1 MKKLLVFV
9 VIALLLVSS
18 TLVATTLEN
27 IVKKGKIVVATDMTA
42 VPMQY
47 RDPTGKPT
55 GFTVELMELAA
66 KEMGVQIEWQDMA
79 WESLIPS
86 LLSGKVDMIAANMS
100 MTLTRMKSIRFSDPY
115 FLTGIVAIAR
125 KDSPLVSW
133 KDLAAPSV
141 KMGATMGSVHA
152 DFIEQTWGKKASLYD
167 NLAEWMT
174 DLKLGRI
181 DSVMDDE
188 MICIELVN
196 KNPDLKILE
205 GYVRPDTYGLAF
217 RQDQDSDSLVNWF
230 NWFIKWEKLTGEYGK
245 IYEKYVGKEWV
256 PSFVVD

>member
-1 MKKLLVFV
+1 
-9 VIALLLVSS
+9 
-18 TLVATTLEN
+18 
-27 IVKKGKIVVATDMTA
+27 MTA
-42 VPMQY
+42 VPMWY
-47 RDPTGKPT
+47 RDPAGKPT

-66 KEMGVQIEWQDMA
+66 RK
-79 WESLIPS
+79 WESDRMAGYGL
-86 LLSGKVDMIAANMS
+86 GKPYSFAPLGKSRYDRREHVDDPHQNEIDP
-100 MTLTRMKSIRFSDPY
+100 FSDPY

-188 MICIELVN
+188 MICIELAN
-196 KNPDLKILE
+196 KNPELKILE

-217 RQDQDSDSLVNWF
+217 RQDQDSIRW
-230 NWFIKWEKLTGEYGK
+230 LTGSTGSSSGK
-245 IYEKYVGKEWV
+245 
-256 PSFVVD
+256 S

>member
-1 MKKLLVFV
+1 MKKLLV
-9 VIALLLVSS
+9 LLVVSC
-18 TLVATTLEN
+18 LVVTVALAATTLETV
-27 IVKKGKIVVATDMTA
+27 IRRGKLIVATDMTA

-47 RDPTGKPT
+47 RDASGKPT

-66 KEMGVQIEWQDMA
+66 REMGVAIEWQDMA

-100 MTLTRMKSIRFSDPY
+100 MTLTRMKSIRFSDPF

-125 KDSPLVSW
+125 ANSPLVSW
-133 KDLAAPSV
+133 KDLATPEV

-188 MICIELVN
+188 MICIELIS

-230 NWFIKWEKLTGEYGK
+230 NWFIKWQKLTGEYGK
-245 IYEKYVGKEWV
+245 IYEKYVGKEWE
-256 PSFVVD
+256 PSFIID

>member
-1 MKKLLVFV
+1 MKKLLV
-9 VIALLLVSS
+9 LLVVSCLVVTM
-18 TLVATTLEN
+18 TLAATTLETV
-27 IVKKGKIVVATDMTA
+27 IRRGKLIVATDMTA

-47 RDPTGKPT
+47 RDASGKPT

-66 KEMGVQIEWQDMA
+66 REMGVTIEWQDMA

-100 MTLTRMKSIRFSDPY
+100 MTLTRMKSIRFSDPF

-125 KDSPLVSW
+125 ANSPLVSW
-133 KDLAAPSV
+133 KDLAAPAV

-152 DFIEQTWGKKASLYD
+152 DFIEQAWGKKASLYD

-188 MICIELVN
+188 MICIELIS

-230 NWFIKWEKLTGEYGK
+230 NWFIKWQKLTGEYGK
-245 IYEKYVGKEWV
+245 IYEKYVGKEWE
-256 PSFVVD
+256 PSFIID

>member
-27 IVKKGKIVVATDMTA
+27 IVKKGKIVVASDMTA

-47 RDPTGKPT
+47 RNPTGKPT

-100 MTLTRMKSIRFSDPY
+100 MTLTRMKSIVFPIRTF
-115 FLTGIVAIAR
+115 
-125 KDSPLVSW
+125 
-133 KDLAAPSV
+133 
-141 KMGATMGSVHA
+141 
-152 DFIEQTWGKKASLYD
+152 
-167 NLAEWMT
+167 
-174 DLKLGRI
+174 
-181 DSVMDDE
+181 
-188 MICIELVN
+188 
-196 KNPDLKILE
+196 
-205 GYVRPDTYGLAF
+205 
-217 RQDQDSDSLVNWF
+217 
-230 NWFIKWEKLTGEYGK
+230 
-245 IYEKYVGKEWV
+245 
-256 PSFVVD
+256 